1 MSKIQKDAFKSHFS
15 KKDGSPNSKVINVN
29 SSVLINEKEQAKKKD
44 LQIEIDNFY
53 EQNEYENN
61 PTIRNE
67 SSVKDNQVKKDEEI
81 ISHNGKDNLMEN
93 ENLNLSRNDTVGFI
107 NKKRKRKNKKKVKKN
122 KEVKVISE
130 TKKERK
136 KTRNVEELVFNR
148 DDSIKEVLKSVIN
161 QNKDFL
167 ERKFPDLR
175 LICFDLKDILGGT
188 DQNKIVIDSYLYQ
201 VLSYNEENKK
211 NLEKLEPKDKVS
223 YNYFMTRKIKF
234 LLGKCFF
241 GSRLFIIEGKEVIIE
256 DFKILSDIIEQRK
269 NEVYKNDNEELKEG
283 KSNLFIYAG
292 FIALNNFEGVI
303 SRNRSKNI
311 DLRQIK
317 IEKFE
322 NYLKKENSDLKD
334 NQRPEDIKKDPLE
347 ELFNKYYIEDNK
359 NSQKQNVTSNIY
371 NLESL
376 KKIIEQGK
384 IKENQ
389 NKKNK
394 ESEDKNQLNINIIPN
409 EGINKANS
417 EEEIINNGIKVINN
431 LDVPDAN
438 IYNYNKE
445 EILELKAQNRLNYL
459 HNMEQNNNKINFE
472 GIDDLLNNKIT
483 TKSTKKVDDF
493 YMSNE
498 DIKEVSY
505 PPMIY
510 LIKFFKD
517 LFNLNFD
524 SFNCDEVLGICR
536 SRMKQVLGLEIYQIL
551 CYYPENKKKLIL
563 FKDNNKMNES
573 EKTIF
578 YYFMTRTFE
587 QIYKRYTIGN
597 RHFPLFEKG
606 NLFITSF
613 KTLEKVIE
621 EKKSELK
628 LLNKDD
634 KYIETKINNFENY
647 SQKMIDYIKNEIFEG
662 ENEEIIFIKVI
673 IDEFETMREQF
684 KEDTF

>member
-1 MSKIQKDAFKSHFS
+1 MSKIQKDAFKNHFS
-15 KKDGSPNSKVINVN
+15 KKDSSPISKVINVN

-61 PTIRNE
+61 PTIKNE
-67 SSVKDNQVKKDEEI
+67 SVKDNQGKKDEI
-81 ISHNGKDNLMEN
+81 ISQKGKENLMKN

-167 ERKFPDLR
+167 ERKFPELR

-241 GSRLFIIEGKEVIIE
+241 GSRIFLIEGKEIIIE

-303 SRNRSKNI
+303 SRNRSKTI
-311 DLRQIK
+311 DLREIK

-322 NYLKKENSDLKD
+322 NYLKKENSDLND
-334 NQRPEDIKKDPLE
+334 NQKPEVIKKDPLE
-347 ELFNKYYIEDNK
+347 ELYNKYHIKKNK
-359 NSQKQNVTSNIY
+359 NSQNQNDTSNIY

-394 ESEDKNQLNINIIPN
+394 ESEDKNH
-409 EGINKANS
+409 NS

-431 LDVPDAN
+431 LDVLDAN

-445 EILELKAQNRLNYL
+445 EILELKAQKRLNYL
-459 HNMEQNNNKINFE
+459 HNIKQNNNNNKINFG

-498 DIKEVSY
+498 YIKEVSY

-551 CYYPENKKKLIL
+551 CYYPENIKKLIL

>member
-61 PTIRNE
+61 PTIKNE
-67 SSVKDNQVKKDEEI
+67 SVKDNQGKKDEI
-81 ISHNGKDNLMEN
+81 ISQKGKENLMKN

-167 ERKFPDLR
+167 ERKFPELR

-241 GSRLFIIEGKEVIIE
+241 GSRIFLIEGKEIIIE

-311 DLRQIK
+311 DLREIK

-322 NYLKKENSDLKD
+322 NYLKKENSDLND
-334 NQRPEDIKKDPLE
+334 NQKPEVIKKDPLE
-347 ELFNKYYIEDNK
+347 ELYNKYHIKKNK
-359 NSQKQNVTSNIY
+359 NSQNQNDTSNIY

-394 ESEDKNQLNINIIPN
+394 ESEDKNH
-409 EGINKANS
+409 NS

-431 LDVPDAN
+431 LDVLDAN

-445 EILELKAQNRLNYL
+445 EILELKAQKRLNYL
-459 HNMEQNNNKINFE
+459 HNIKQNNNNNKINFG

-498 DIKEVSY
+498 YIKEVSY

-551 CYYPENKKKLIL
+551 CYYPENIKKLIL